1 MERMFRGYREERG
14 CCSVNGRTD
23 ESEAENAG
31 YCSESGED
39 AARQEEA
46 AREAFE
52 ERAAVLEF
60 DAGLSR
66 EEAERLAREMT
77 GYHGW

>member
-14 CCSVNGRTD
+14 YCSVNGRTD
-23 ESEAENAG
+23 ESEAEKAE
-31 YCSESGED
+31 YRSESSED

-52 ERAAVLEF
+52 ERAAILEF

-77 GYHGW
+77 SYRGW